1 VGIAVGLCGAGRS
14 FGGCIAVSIYL
25 TILGSWIP
33 EELPPAIAGAV
44 SSSGLSAS
52 TTSALIALL
61 MSGNVTGAAGLP
73 GMTDAILQ
81 QAIAGMN
88 LGYQR
93 CFKVVYLSTLG
104 FGVFGIL
111 AAYFVLDA
119 SHHFTNHTAVSL
131 SRGEDEILEEKV

>member
-44 SSSGLSAS
+44 ISSGLGAS
-52 TTSALIALL
+52 TTSALIPLL
-61 MSGNVTGAAGLP
+61 MNGNVAGAAGLP

-88 LGYQR
+88 FGYQR

-104 FGVFGIL
+104 FGVFL

-119 SHHFTNHTAVSL
+119 SHHFTGHTAVSL
-131 SRGEDEILEEKV
+131 SRDEDEILKEKV